1 MKGSGA
7 LEEGGQPQEDGKHD
21 NAADKINKHMEQD
34 DNREDR
40 KRMLQ
45 DIDTNA
51 TQTKKK
57 AKKDP

>member
-1 MKGSGA
+1 
-7 LEEGGQPQEDGKHD
+7 
-21 NAADKINKHMEQD
+21 MEQD